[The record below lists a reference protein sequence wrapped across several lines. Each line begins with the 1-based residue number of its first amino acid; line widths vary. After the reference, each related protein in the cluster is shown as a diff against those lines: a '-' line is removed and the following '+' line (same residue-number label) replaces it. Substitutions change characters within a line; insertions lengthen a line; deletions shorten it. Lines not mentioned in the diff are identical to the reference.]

1 MIEKQFPLI
10 SYIYY
15 PIQNAKA
22 QELFFFSIHSE
33 VFLRRNTPTLLL
45 WDEVANALLGHQG
58 LQITLELIFYFL
70 MSREW
75 RLYSQMSPK

>member
-1 MIEKQFPLI
+1 MIEKQIPLI

-15 PIQNAKA
+15 PFQNAKA

-33 VFLRRNTPTLLL
+33 VFLRRNSPTVLL
-45 WDEVANALLGHQG
+45 WDEVTSALLGHQA

-70 MSREW
+70 MSR
-75 RLYSQMSPK
+75 